1 MFLLK
6 PSLLK
11 QNFKPSLLKRDG
23 FLAYYCF
30 SYGNFVSISW
40 YIRNIPYLNFLVT
53 LNIRGVI
60 NDSNI

>member
-1 MFLLK
+1 MK
-6 PSLLK
+6 NVRYWNK
-11 QNFKPSLLKRDG
+11 IFKPSLLKRDG

-30 SYGNFVSISW
+30 LYRNKVSISC